1 MQPKHPLNGAWSI
14 QHDELPMQFSAEDD
28 CLHHSLPET
37 LGLGQSN
44 IFKLDRDIQYIET
57 HYAPRRDLAVLSRIN
72 APEPRMVVTLGLKG
86 HSRYTP
92 SRGESILFREGYTS
106 VTTFNASEGAREYQA
121 DQTVTQLR
129 FSIGKSLLAECFGA
143 GALTAYFDRPE
154 TRLISHRPIS
164 APGLAAA
171 QLLMNC
177 PVPNSA
183 KALFRQGQALA
194 ILAAELSHLL
204 DGEQTDAAKFGAR
217 DREIANLARDILY
230 DEYQNPP
237 SVSELAR
244 RAGTNQCKL
253 KQLFHHYFDATPYGM
268 LLEIRMTKARQL
280 LKTNHYPIGMVAERV
295 GYNHASNFSS
305 AFLKYFGFPPKRI
318 GRQD

>member
-14 QHDELPMQFSAEDD
+14 QNDELPMQFSAEDD
-28 CLHHSLPET
+28 CLRHRLPEP

-44 IFKLDRDIQYIET
+44 IFKLDRDINYIET
-57 HYAPRRDLAVLSRIN
+57 DYAPSRDLAVLSRIN
-72 APEPRMVVTLGLKG
+72 AQEPRMVVTLALKG
-86 HSRYTP
+86 NSRFTP
-92 SRGESILFREGYTS
+92 SRGESIAFQEGYTS
-106 VTTFNASEGAREYQA
+106 VTTFNSSEGAREYQA
-121 DQTVTQLR
+121 NQTVTQLR

-143 GALTAYFDRPE
+143 GGLAAFFDRPE

-171 QLLMNC
+171 QLLRNC
-177 PVPNSA
+177 AVPNNA

-194 ILAAELSHLL
+194 ILATELSHLL
-204 DGEQTDAAKFGAR
+204 DGQQPDAAKFGAR
-217 DREIANLARDILY
+217 DRDIANLARDILY

-253 KQLFHHYFDATPYGM
+253 KQLFHYYFDATPYGM

-280 LKTNHYPIGMVAERV
+280 LKADHYPIGVVAERV
-295 GYNHASNFSS
+295 GYNHASNFSA
-305 AFLKYFGFPPKRI
+305 AFLKYFGFPPKHI
-318 GRQD
+318 ARQD